1 MVFLYAMS
9 HTVII
14 GNGIAGITAARHIR
28 KKSSQQI
35 TVISGESDYFFS
47 RTALMYVYMGHLK
60 FEHTKP
66 YEDWFWEKNKIQ
78 LVKDWIQSV
87 DFSKKELKLNQST
100 LAYDQ
105 LIIASG
111 SKPNKF
117 GWPGQELT
125 GVQGLY
131 HLQDLEM
138 MEANTKNV
146 KHAVI
151 VGGGLIGIEMAEM
164 LHSRGIH
171 VTYLVREQNFWG
183 IVLPEKEA
191 KMINRHILENGIELR
206 LETELKEIKG
216 DANGRVTSIITNTN
230 ESIECQ
236 FVGLT
241 VGVSPN
247 VAFLNNSGLK
257 IEKGI
262 VVNEYLETNQPDVYA
277 IGDCAQLN
285 QPPAGRRPI
294 EAVWYVGRIMGET
307 VAKTLTGNKT
317 LYNPGHWFNSA
328 KFFDIEY
335 QTYGNVPA
343 ELPATYDSFYWE
355 ANDGKKCVNFIY
367 DKQDWSIVG
376 VNTFGIRM
384 RHEIWDQWLNQ
395 KLKLNEVVKNLKKS
409 IFDPEFFKAHETEIQ
424 ALFNAQFPDKK
435 VEIRSLTL
443 LEKIFN

>member
-1 MVFLYAMS
+1 MS

-28 KKSSQQI
+28 KKSSNTI

-47 RTALMYVYMGHLK
+47 RTALMYIYMGHMK

-66 YEDWFWEKNKIQ
+66 YEDWFWKKNKIE
-78 LVKDWIQSV
+78 LVRDWVQSV
-87 DFSKKELKLNQST
+87 DFANKQLKLNKSI
-100 LAYDQ
+100 LNYDQ
-105 LIIASG
+105 LIIATG

-117 GWPGQELT
+117 GWPGQDLS

-131 HLQDLEM
+131 HLQDVEL

-164 LHSRGIH
+164 LHARGIH
-171 VTYLVREQNFWG
+171 VTYLVRETNFWG
-183 IVLPEKEA
+183 VVLPQNEA
-191 KMINRHILENGIELR
+191 KMINRHILEHGIDLR
-206 LETELKEIKG
+206 LETELKAING
-216 DANGRVTSIITNTN
+216 HANGWVSSIVTNKDET
-230 ESIECQ
+230 IECQ

-247 VAFLNNSGLK
+247 LEFLVNSGLK
-257 IEKGI
+257 IDKGI
-262 VVNEYLETNQPDVYA
+262 VVNQYLETNQPDVFA

-285 QPPAGRRPI
+285 HPPVGRRTI
-294 EAVWYVGRIMGET
+294 EAVWYVGRMMGET

-317 LYNPGHWFNSA
+317 AYNPGNWFNSA

-335 QTYGNVPA
+335 QTYGMVPA
-343 ELPATYDSFYWE
+343 ELPSTHNSFYWE
-355 ANDGKKCVNFIY
+355 ANDGKKCVNLIY
-367 DKQDWSIVG
+367 DKNDWSITG

-384 RHEIWDQWLNQ
+384 RHEVWDQWLTQ
-395 KLKLNEVVKNLKKS
+395 KISLHEVITNLKKS
-409 IFDPEFFKAHETEIQ
+409 IFDPEFFKPYDTAIQ
-424 ALFNAQFPDKK
+424 AQFNEHFPNWK
-435 VEIRSLTL
+435 VQVRPLNF
-443 LEKIFN
+443 LEKIFS